1 MSCSLFSSLVF
12 CARTRMHVFTA
23 HRQIHHANLYLA
35 ATPRSNE
42 LPPPR
47 LTLVAAML
55 SGRRY

>member
-1 MSCSLFSSLVF
+1 
-12 CARTRMHVFTA
+12 MHVFTA